1 MNLKPEWLK
10 ARRLQWRLQMK
21 IHQRI
26 TELMDSD
33 ETLQA
38 LLADEQQAS
47 MALDEIRGTPMEST
61 IWEALDEETMLDIPY
76 QEIEDGEIL
85 HWERS

>member
-1 MNLKPEWLK
+1 LNLKPEWLE

-38 LLADEQQAS
+38 LLADELQAS
-47 MALDEIRGTPMEST
+47 MALDGIRGMPQQDT
-61 IWEALDEETMLDIPY
+61 IWEALDEETSVDIPY
-76 QEIEDGEIL
+76 QEIEDGHVL
-85 HWERS
+85 CWERG